1 MLNYSKKLIGYN
13 RIFSDLVSIDN
24 LGKLP
29 PRILL
34 SGLEGIGKTTFAF
47 HFINYIEK
55 INL

>member
-29 PRILL
+29 QEYYYQDLKVLEKLLLLFIL
-34 SGLEGIGKTTFAF
+34 
-47 HFINYIEK
+47 
-55 INL
+55 